1 MRLAFISDIHGH
13 AVALEAVLA
22 DLARQA
28 PVDLLLCL
36 GDVATIGP
44 QPAQVMARLRQL
56 KCACLIGNHDEAL
69 LHPDR
74 SAQLHIA
81 PPLLPAQQ
89 WCADQLIADDWAY
102 LRSFQPKVEIAL
114 GPQAGA
120 LCFHG
125 TPQSNVGQV
134 LPTTPPEELNQ
145 VFAGRSEAL
154 FVGGHTHIQMLRQ
167 HSGKFF
173 VNPGSVGSAF
183 ARPVTQGVTPTLL
196 PWAEYALVTWD
207 TGAVSVD
214 LRRVPFSLAA
224 FREAV
229 AQSDSPLKAW
239 WLQQYAMP

>member
-22 DLARQA
+22 DLAHQA

-44 QPAQVMARLRQL
+44 QPAPVVARLRNL
-56 KCACLIGNHDEAL
+56 KCASLMGNHDEAL
-69 LHPDR
+69 LYPDR
-74 SAQLHIA
+74 SAQLQIA

-89 WCADQLIADDWAY
+89 WCADQLTADDWAY
-102 LRSFQPKVEIAL
+102 LRSFQPMVEIEL
-114 GPQAGA
+114 GPNTGA

-125 TPQSNVGQV
+125 TPHSNVDQ
-134 LPTTPPEELNQ
+134 LLSATPADELNSL
-145 VFAGRSEAL
+145 FAGRGEAL

-167 HSGKFF
+167 HNGKFF
-173 VNPGSVGSAF
+173 LNPGSVGSAF
-183 ARPVTQGVTPTLL
+183 ARPTAPGVPPALL
-196 PWAEYALVTWD
+196 PWAEYAIVSWEN
-207 TGAVSVD
+207 GAVSVD

-229 AQSDSPLKAW
+229 VQSDSPLKGW
-239 WLQQYAMP
+239 WLQQYPTS